1 VKLSN
6 GILLIGLS
14 VAIITVSLLA
24 SPRLMQQW
32 KSDDCMKTI
41 RIYGPFQFDF
51 NCDSNLFLILA
62 DNPSLLL
69 KDKLYIAGQG
79 RPLYP
84 VIGWILSTPFRI
96 FQFAPVAKYLSGLD
110 GRWSIGFLPELMAFI
125 FLNWLLMIASIAIFL
140 RLIASDAVVFRVW
153 EVLPA
158 TILLVNEITKYAFW
172 TPHLQIFNIFMPVV
186 SIYMF
191 CRVLEKQNSL
201 TWRQMCL
208 IGLMIGLS
216 SLIYG
221 AFGVTAIGTIICI
234 LWGKERGTFK
244 GDKLQRLKK
253 CFLMGGSFLMPMISW
268 YIFIGV
274 ATGTVYNHEIVKY
287 RQFIWLKDSFLKGAP
302 ALMTD
307 VSANIAA
314 YLDTLL
320 SVVAFPCLVLAV
332 VIFLTRK
339 LNTGNLRALYG
350 DERWQAIVIYIV
362 SNLSFYG
369 LMGFYETRLSW
380 TIVPAILVILG
391 LTIRRLDGLL
401 IGASRSVF
409 HLFLT
414 GTSSLYFAYW
424 YLR

>member
-1 VKLSN
+1 MKLSK

-14 VAIITVSLLA
+14 VAIIMVSLLA

-51 NCDSNLFLILA
+51 NCDSNLYLILA
-62 DNPSLLL
+62 NNPTLLL

-84 VIGWILSTPFRI
+84 VIGWMLSTPFKL

-110 GRWSIGFLPELMAFI
+110 KRWSIGFFPELMAFI

-140 RLIASDAVVFRVW
+140 RLIESDAVVFRVW
-153 EVLPA
+153 AVLPV
-158 TILLVNEITKYAFW
+158 TILLVNGITKYTFW

-186 SIYMF
+186 SIYLF
-191 CRVLEKQNSL
+191 YRVMEEQESL
-201 TWRQMCL
+201 TRRQIVF
-208 IGLMIGLS
+208 IGIMIGLG

-221 AFGVTAIGTIICI
+221 AFGVTAIGAIICI

-244 GDKLQRLKK
+244 GDILQRLRK
-253 CFLMGGSFLMPMISW
+253 CFLMGASFLMPVISW
-268 YIFIGV
+268 YIFLRVI
-274 ATGTVYNHEIVKY
+274 TGTVYNHEIVKY
-287 RQFIWLKDSFLKGAP
+287 RQFIWLKDSFLNGAP
-302 ALMTD
+302 VFISD
-307 VSANIAA
+307 VSVNIAA
-314 YLDTLL
+314 YLNTLL
-320 SVVAFPCLVLAV
+320 SVVAFPCLVLAA

-339 LNTGNLRALYG
+339 LNAGKPKALCG

-391 LTIRRLDGLL
+391 MAIRQLDGLL
-401 IGASRSVF
+401 IGTSRSVF

-414 GTSSLYFAYW
+414 GTSSFYLAYW
-424 YLR
+424 FLR